1 MCKNR
6 LKKMVSKCMFPLIAF
21 ILITAAI
28 LLAFNLPRT
37 CSAEKIIVQIE
48 KIGNDGTCVVE
59 TYADDRVVSSIV
71 TKGKECR
78 FYLVKQNDKK
88 GK

>member
-1 MCKNR
+1 MCKNK
-6 LKKMVSKCMFPLIAF
+6 LKKTISKCVFPAIAF
-21 ILITAAI
+21 IMITAAI

-59 TYADDRVVSSIV
+59 TYADDRMVSSIISR
-71 TKGKECR
+71 GKECR
-78 FYLVKQNDKK
+78 FYLVNQNDKK